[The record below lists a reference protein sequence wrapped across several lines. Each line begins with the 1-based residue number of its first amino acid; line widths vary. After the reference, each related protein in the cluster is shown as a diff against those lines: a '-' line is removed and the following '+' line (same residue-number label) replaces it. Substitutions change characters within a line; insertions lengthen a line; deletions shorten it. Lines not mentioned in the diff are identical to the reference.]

1 MAAFLQ
7 ARSQAQPRR
16 SDKYLI
22 LSWRRWWLKLAAMPQ
37 IQIRPITPA
46 DAPHWRKLW
55 TGYLEFYESSVS
67 EAVYESTFARLF
79 DPGTYEPNAFL
90 AWQGT
95 EAVGL
100 VHYLQDLYAAPSAR
114 GSGVGRALIEAVYAE
129 ADRLSLGAVY
139 WMTAED
145 NATARLLYDLT
156 AQKTPFIKYQR

>member
-1 MAAFLQ
+1 MLTA
-7 ARSQAQPRR
+7 
-16 SDKYLI
+16 I
-22 LSWRRWWLKLAAMPQ
+22 VM

-100 VHYLQDLYAAPSAR
+100 VHYMQHRHGWKIENVCCLQDLYAVPSAR

-129 ADRLSLGAVY
+129 ADRLNLAAVY

-145 NATARLLYDLT
+145 NAPARLLYDRV